1 MSNSTERDPLINPTA
16 SAAVRDGPKK
26 AAGQLGPLEIT
37 QSTRWGILAGIWTAN
52 FLSALNTTLVAT
64 LLPSISS
71 EFNKSNQASW
81 LGTSYLLAICTFTP
95 LYGRLCNVMGRRGA
109 NQTAVFLAGLGTLC
123 CGLSTNM
130 YMLIAARF
138 LGGLGGGGVNTTASI
153 VTSDMYSLRDRGLA
167 QGVSSVFNG
176 LGMGLGGPLGGLISD
191 WLGWRWAFLLQLPI
205 FLVSL
210 ALTQWNLTYVT
221 PGKGKSTREVLK
233 RIDWGGT
240 FTLFVA
246 VGSFLVFL
254 STRYNEDLPWGD
266 VTVIVPL
273 VLACVF
279 AVAFVVVELFI
290 APEPVMA
297 PFLLRQKVPVLV
309 GMSNFLVSLNNF
321 AIMYFFP
328 MWFQTVALTSAATA
342 GMHLMPNSF
351 SMSCGSLFAGWM
363 MHKFGKY
370 KTINLTFGILPFL
383 AGVLI
388 SRMREDSP
396 AAQQWLSIIPLG
408 FGNAVVFQTMLIALI
423 SHLPESQMAV
433 GTGFGQVFRG
443 IGQVSGVGIASALF
457 QSILGSEL
465 NKRIHGPDAAELI
478 KNIRHSA
485 RLVASLPP
493 DIQKNAREAYATSL
507 KAVFTLAACA
517 SFLAFVV
524 RLPIPEMKLDSDSSS
539 RPRKRSASIVRPRPL
554 DGPVDSGN
562 ANPATA
568 AAVMPDDD
576 LERSGSPE
584 HDLDQEVSEEGDH
597 VGAVR
602 VPARRRLS
610 TYESVEGSM
619 DLEDERF
626 GGSARQGSVLASRS
640 R

>member
-1 MSNSTERDPLINPTA
+1 MSNSTERDPLISPTT

-26 AAGQLGPLEIT
+26 ALGQLGPLEIT
-37 QSTRWGILAGIWTAN
+37 RSTRWGILAGIWTAS
-52 FLSALNTTLVAT
+52 FLSVTTLVAT

-81 LGTSYLLAICTFTP
+81 LGTSYLLALCTFTP
-95 LYGRLCNVMGRRGA
+95 LYGRLCNVMGRRDA

-153 VTSDMYSLRDRGLA
+153 ITSDMYSLRDRGLA

-205 FLVSL
+205 SLISL
-210 ALTQWNLTYVT
+210 ALTQRNLAYVT
-221 PGKGKSTREVLK
+221 PGKGKSTKEVLK

-246 VGSFLVFL
+246 VGSFLVFM
-254 STRYNEDLPWGD
+254 STRYNEDLPWSN

-309 GMSNFLVSLNNF
+309 GLSNFLVSINNF

-342 GMHLMPNSF
+342 GLHLMPNAVST
-351 SMSCGSLFAGWM
+351 SCGSLFAGWM
-363 MHKFGKY
+363 MHRFGKY
-370 KTINLTFGILPFL
+370 KTLNLTFGLLPFL

-388 SRMREDSP
+388 CLMREDSP

-408 FGNAVVFQTMLIALI
+408 FGNTVVYQTMLMALI

-443 IGQVSGVGIASALF
+443 LGQVGGLGIASALF
-457 QSILGSEL
+457 QSVLGSEL
-465 NKRIHGPDAAELI
+465 EKRIHGPDAAKLI
-478 KNIRHSA
+478 KNIRHSS

-493 DIQKNAREAYATSL
+493 DIQRDAREAYATSL

-524 RLPIPEMKLDSDSSS
+524 RLPVPEMKLDSKS
-539 RPRKRSASIVRPRPL
+539 RPRKRSTSVVPSRPL
-554 DGPVDSGN
+554 DGPVDSVN
-562 ANPATA
+562 ANPTKATA
-568 AAVMPDDD
+568 VMSDDD
-576 LERSGSPE
+576 LERSRSPDQ
-584 HDLDQEVSEEGDH
+584 DLDQEEEGLGDH
-597 VGAVR
+597 IGAVR
-602 VPARRRLS
+602 VPVRRMLS
-610 TYESVEGSM
+610 TYENVEGSM
-619 DLEDERF
+619 DSENERF
-626 GGSARQGSVLASRS
+626 GGSASEGSVLASRNRTMS
-640 R
+640 